1 MHHTPPPRHPLRR
14 ILTALLF
21 TTLGAT
27 ALAQSNYYPSQT
39 GMSWTY
45 SSGETQTLSGPRDVG
60 GQQVMVL
67 THYLQGVPVS
77 EDYLSYGADV
87 KTIGS
92 ASGGQLL
99 TYTPAL
105 QIYAPEPLEPGML
118 WQSTTEVAGLS
129 ITLSSE
135 VLAIRGVQT
144 PAGRF
149 NALHIQQRTLT
160 NSGASTTLDLFFV
173 PSVGVVRYI
182 TQDGT
187 IVDLIEKNF

>member
-1 MHHTPPPRHPLRR
+1 MRKRLPFHHRLHRTLG
-14 ILTALLF
+14 LLLF
-21 TTLGAT
+21 AVLMA
-27 ALAQSNYYPSQT
+27 AASAQSGYYPNQN

-45 SSGETQTLSGPRDVG
+45 SSGETQILTGPREIG

-67 THYLQGVPVS
+67 THYFEGVPIS
-77 EDYLSYGADV
+77 EDYLTFGADV
-87 KTIGS
+87 KSVGT

-99 TYTPAL
+99 AYTPAL
-105 QIYAPEPLEPGML
+105 QVYAPEPLQPGML

-129 ITLSSE
+129 ITLASE